1 MRNTRNF
8 DVVEN
13 KDFSIEPLLESS
25 YEQVRFA
32 QCNIPDLAGID
43 FIDCVF
49 QDCNL
54 SNASVKNCKI
64 SDIEFINCKLTGVN
78 FSESKDFAFAA
89 IFENCILDYAI
100 FERKKLNKSVFSN
113 CKIHNADFN
122 QTDLSKSKVHNCD
135 FWDAVFDGTNLG
147 GVDFSTSKNFTIDPT
162 ANNVRKAKFLSS
174 DLAGLL
180 TKFDIIIK

>member
-1 MRNTRNF
+1 MRSTRNF
-8 DVVEN
+8 DIIEN
-13 KDFSIEPLLESS
+13 KDLSIEPLLESS
-25 YEQVRFA
+25 CEQVHFIH
-32 QCNIPDLAGID
+32 CNIADLAGID
-43 FIDCVF
+43 LIDCVF

-64 SDIEFINCKLTGVN
+64 SDVEFVNCKLTGVN

-89 IFENCILDYAI
+89 SFENCILDYTI

-113 CKIHNADFN
+113 CKIHNADFT
-122 QTDLSKSKVHNCD
+122 QTDLSKCKVHNCD
-135 FWDAVFDGTNLG
+135 FWDAVFDGTNLS
-147 GVDFSTSKNFTIDPT
+147 GVDFSNSKNFTIDPT
-162 ANNVRKAKFLSS
+162 SNNIRKAKFLSS

>member
-8 DVVEN
+8 DIIEN

-25 YEQVRFA
+25 YEQVHFK
-32 QCNIPDLAGID
+32 QCSLTDLAGID

-49 QDCNL
+49 EECNL

-64 SDIEFINCKLTGVN
+64 SDIAFVNCKLTGVN

-89 IFENCILDYAI
+89 FFENCILDYAI
-100 FERKKLNKSVFSN
+100 FERKKLNKSIFNN
-113 CKIHNADFN
+113 CKIHHADFT
-122 QTDLSKSKVHNCD
+122 QTDLSKCKVHNCD
-135 FWDAVFDGTNLG
+135 FWEAVFSGTNLA

-162 ANNVRKAKFLSS
+162 ANSIRKAKFLSS